1 MIGNARTLI
10 RWLSTQEDGKIF
22 EVKERKPKR
31 SLTQNSYYWAMLNNL
46 ASIMRLDNERVHF
59 LMLQRYGVYEV
70 VSVRSDIDVSGY
82 FKYFTEIGHGR
93 TNGRE
98 FTHYKVF
105 KGSSQMDSR
114 EFSVLIDGVRQE
126 CEDLDIPTLTRDEI
140 SQLKFI
146 GVK

>member
-1 MIGNARTLI
+1 M
-10 RWLSTQEDGKIF
+10 WLSTQEDGKIF

-46 ASIMRLDNERVHF
+46 ASVMRLDNERVHF

-82 FKYFTEIGHGR
+82 FRYFTEIGHGR

-126 CEDLDIPTLTRDEI
+126 CEDLDIPALTRDEI

>member
-1 MIGNARTLI
+1 MIGNVRTLI

-46 ASIMRLDNERVHF
+46 ASVMRLDNERVHF

-82 FKYFTEIGHGR
+82 FRYFTEIGHGR

-126 CEDLDIPTLTRDEI
+126 CEDLDIPALTRDEI

>member
-10 RWLSTQEDGKIF
+10 RWLSTQEDGKTF

-46 ASIMRLDNERVHF
+46 SSVMRLDNERVHF

-140 SQLKFI
+140 SRLKFI
-146 GVK
+146 G

>member
-10 RWLSTQEDGKIF
+10 QWLAEQEDGKIF
-22 EVKERKPKR
+22 EVKEKKARR
-31 SLTQNSYYWAMLNNL
+31 SLTQNSYYWAMVNNI
-46 ASIMRLDNERVHF
+46 SSVMRLENGYVHF

-93 TNGRE
+93 VKGKD

-105 KGSSQMDSR
+105 KGSSQMDSK

-126 CEDLDIPTLTRDEI
+126 CEELDIPTLTKDEI

-146 GVK
+146 EGK

>member
-46 ASIMRLDNERVHF
+46 SSVMRLDNERVHF

>member
-46 ASIMRLDNERVHF
+46 ASVMRLDNERVHF

-82 FKYFTEIGHGR
+82 FRYFTEIGHGR

-126 CEDLDIPTLTRDEI
+126 CEDLDIPALTRDEI